1 MSFDLLD
8 SLLAVAEHGA
18 IGEAAEAIHLSQ
30 PALSRRIQQL
40 EEELGAPLIERS
52 GRGIVLTE
60 LGKLA
65 ATEAAQLVSGYA
77 RLKTSIREHLRLD
90 AGTVRIGGG
99 ATAVSYLLPSAIA
112 DFRRQYPGVRFQ
124 LVEAG
129 SRDVERAV
137 LTDRLEL
144 GIVTLPVLSADLEVR
159 HRVSD
164 RVVLVAGHEHPLAK
178 KKSVQA
184 ADLDGRELV
193 GFEAGTAIR
202 QIIDRALLAA
212 SVRMNVVMELRSIA
226 AILQMV
232 ETRGSLAFVS
242 GLGARGSHVVRVRG
256 LRIERQLAVV
266 AKAGHRL
273 SPAADAFAARLQSL
287 RSKHSALG

>member
-1 MSFDLLD
+1 
-8 SLLAVAEHGA
+8 
-18 IGEAAEAIHLSQ
+18 
-30 PALSRRIQQL
+30 
-40 EEELGAPLIERS
+40 
-52 GRGIVLTE
+52 
-60 LGKLA
+60 
-65 ATEAAQLVSGYA
+65 
-77 RLKTSIREHLRLD
+77 
-90 AGTVRIGGG
+90 
-99 ATAVSYLLPSAIA
+99 
-112 DFRRQYPGVRFQ
+112 
-124 LVEAG
+124 
-129 SRDVERAV
+129 
-137 LTDRLEL
+137 
-144 GIVTLPVLSADLEVR
+144 
-159 HRVSD
+159 
-164 RVVLVAGHEHPLAK
+164 
-178 KKSVQA
+178 
-184 ADLDGRELV
+184 V

-232 ETRGSLAFVS
+232 ETTGSLAFVS